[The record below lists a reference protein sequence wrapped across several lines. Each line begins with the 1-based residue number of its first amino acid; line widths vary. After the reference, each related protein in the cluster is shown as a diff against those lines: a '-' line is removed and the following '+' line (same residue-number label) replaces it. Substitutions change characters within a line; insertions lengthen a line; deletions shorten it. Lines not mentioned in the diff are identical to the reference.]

1 MSSKRTYKFQH
12 QPSKFTQNAL
22 QLQARPFSPEISSLT
37 DTPQKKSQNQTAATE
52 SRTRFSFDQVNVLAI
67 QTSPTPQSSMGPL
80 QDKLTNGQPGD
91 KYEQEADQV
100 APQPGQR
107 INISQ
112 SPQREEVNIQPAP
125 LSGVQR
131 QSSMRIGADS
141 QEFEKNL
148 AQARGQGRSLEPK
161 VRAQMESA
169 IGADFSN
176 VKIHTDT
183 QADRLSRSIQAKAF
197 TTGKDVFFK
206 QGEYNSSS
214 RSGQEL
220 IAHEL
225 THTVQQG
232 GAIAKRLTDAA
243 PILQKRAYQPI
254 CQQTSLPTIQAAFET
269 ARVLDTAHLHKLNTG
284 DSAKVEEGSKGYVG
298 QKLNLGSWIE
308 ADPGL
313 EKENGAWIK
322 AKDGSTEGYIRR
334 TKVYLPSSFSRTV
347 GDPQYSSDKLEQ
359 AGEVSDTLGSGHD
372 TLSGGLENI
381 SGTEKGK
388 AGLDVVSG
396 TGDTVT
402 GILGMIGSAKEIS
415 TQKTRWENME
425 LGYGFVESVSKSTSG
440 STKIVDSFSKALGDE
455 KGVGESDTV
464 GKYTSAVSDGL
475 SAVKSSALGVIGL
488 YRLYK
493 SQSSEKPKDA
503 AVAFKQLTEA
513 ALGAAKVAK
522 SAYDIIGNGIP
533 MSVVYT
539 IPALSIAISAINL
552 LIRLADA
559 IKAGAQ
565 KVGMGDTSETLRA
578 SVASLFKEPVPDH
591 SSDSRLFDKD
601 RRGTFPA
608 YKTYFRVKQP
618 VRAMVKDMLTAGEQ
632 GQAQADQTHSDP
644 AKLEADL
651 VTAVDAAYDNIC
663 LAADNTRAVDGTLK
677 QNIKEKVHATP
688 TTRKGRLRNLKV
700 NVRTLNYADRKINE
714 YEFADKM
721 SEINQKRQTSGWTD
735 VALEL
740 VNMSGDITTIATG
753 ATGVGAMVGQAIKAS
768 SGGYKLAHGGAK
780 FAQKLYRDRDQG
792 DDKKSTTNKHR
803 EYVNHARFIFKSIA
817 SVKSPQDTRIQLLD
831 NYIKATGVN
840 TGMFYALSR
849 SPDKQIEMM
858 VAAMKQRS

>member
-1 MSSKRTYKFQH
+1 MKIRRYWRKKESNFSPSTITYGY
-12 QPSKFTQNAL
+12 
-22 QLQARPFSPEISSLT
+22 LQARPFGSTDSLLSAYEAGSKT
-37 DTPQKKSQNQTAATE
+37 YSKFNLASLPIQPKLANGPLGDRYEQSEELRMKVGLTSGQASEEFESILNQSRNGGVSLDTP
-52 SRTRFSFDQVNVLAI
+52 I
-67 QTSPTPQSSMGPL
+67 
-80 QDKLTNGQPGD
+80 
-91 KYEQEADQV
+91 
-100 APQPGQR
+100 
-107 INISQ
+107 
-112 SPQREEVNIQPAP
+112 
-125 LSGVQR
+125 
-131 QSSMRIGADS
+131 
-141 QEFEKNL
+141 
-148 AQARGQGRSLEPK
+148 RS
-161 VRAQMESA
+161 QMESA
-169 IGADFSN
+169 MGADFSQ
-176 VKIHTDT
+176 VKVHTDS
-183 QADRLSRSIQAKAF
+183 QADQLNRSIQAKAF
-197 TTGKDVFFK
+197 TTGNDVFFQ
-206 QGEYNSSS
+206 QGAYNPAN
-214 RSGQEL
+214 RQGQAL

-225 THTVQQG
+225 THVVQQTG
-232 GAIAKRLTDAA
+232 RKVQKKETSISEVSTAGQLTSG
-243 PILQKRAYQPI
+243 PN
-254 CQQTSLPTIQAAFET
+254 LPTIQAAFEA
-269 ARVLDTAHLHKLNTG
+269 ARIVDTAHLHKLKDGNP
-284 DSAKVEEGSKGYVG
+284 AQVKEGSKGCIG
-298 QKLNLGSWIE
+298 RKLKLGDWIE
-308 ADPGL
+308 ADVL
-313 EKENGAWIK
+313 EEKEGGAWVK
-322 AKDGSTEGYIRR
+322 AKDGTNEGYIRR
-334 TKVYLPSSFSRTV
+334 TKVYLPSSFGQTIQAP
-347 GDPQYSSDKLEQ
+347 DYSSDKLEQ
-359 AGEVSDTLGSGHD
+359 AGEVTDSLGSGHD